1 MREKLNVHGLL
12 LAAWVFTG
20 GQILTAQ
27 NAASISP
34 ATPTFREDRILVMPK
49 PARLAATTA
58 LHSQLGAKVLAR
70 FPGVGGLESVSVP
83 AGETVQGLI
92 AKYQAGGAVTY
103 AEPDF
108 ARTLDLTPND
118 PQYANG
124 TAWALYNF
132 GQSGGGVDAD
142 IDAAEGWDVLASASN
157 IVVAIIDSGIR
168 RTHEDLSLN
177 VWTNASGGYGWNAL
191 QDNETPADG
200 DGHGSMMAGVIGAVG
215 NNGKGGAGVAWQ
227 VRLLAC
233 RSFASQTS
241 GFDSDIIEGLE
252 FARTNGARVINM
264 SLGGAGFSSSLSN
277 AIFAAREAGIIVV
290 ASSGNEGVNI
300 DVSPRFP
307 ACYQIDNIIS
317 VAASTRADALW
328 SSSNYGATNVD
339 LAAPGQQITSTFA
352 FGDAQYLT
360 LTGGSSFS
368 AAYVSGACALLRAK
382 YPTETHQQ
390 IIARV
395 LGGVDTLPSLAGK
408 CVTGGRLNLHKA
420 LSPPVYL
427 TFHSMLDFLGHTTAQ
442 WRVTAGP
449 TRNFVVQ
456 ASTNLTTWTPVY
468 GGTTSVS
475 GTADFFDPLT
485 ANCPQ
490 RFYRVVAEP

>member
-1 MREKLNVHGLL
+1 
-12 LAAWVFTG
+12 
-20 GQILTAQ
+20 
-27 NAASISP
+27 
-34 ATPTFREDRILVMPK
+34 
-49 PARLAATTA
+49 
-58 LHSQLGAKVLAR
+58 
-70 FPGVGGLESVSVP
+70 
-83 AGETVQGLI
+83 
-92 AKYQAGGAVTY
+92 
-103 AEPDF
+103 
-108 ARTLDLTPND
+108 
-118 PQYANG
+118 
-124 TAWALYNF
+124 
-132 GQSGGGVDAD
+132 
-142 IDAAEGWDVLASASN
+142 
-157 IVVAIIDSGIR
+157 
-168 RTHEDLSLN
+168 
-177 VWTNASGGYGWNAL
+177 
-191 QDNETPADG
+191 
-200 DGHGSMMAGVIGAVG
+200 MMAGVIGAVG
-215 NNGKGGAGVAWQ
+215 NNGKGGAGVTWR

-233 RSFASQTS
+233 RSFATQTS

-252 FARTNGARVINM
+252 FARTNGAQVINM

-290 ASSGNEGVNI
+290 ASSGNEGVNV

-317 VAASTRADALW
+317 VAASTRTDALW

-339 LAAPGQQITSTFA
+339 LAAPGQQINSTFA

-395 LGGVDTLPSLAGK
+395 LNGVDPLPSLAGK
-408 CVTGGRLNLHKA
+408 CVTSGRLNLRKA

-427 TFHSMLDFLGHTTAQ
+427 SFHSMLDFLGQRTAQ

-456 ASTNLTTWTPVY
+456 ASTNLTTWSAVY
-468 GGTTSVS
+468 GGTTSAA

-485 ANCPQ
+485 ANYPQ

>member
-1 MREKLNVHGLL
+1 MRVNLNVHGLL
-12 LAAWVFTG
+12 LAAWGFTG

-27 NAASISP
+27 NA
-34 ATPTFREDRILVMPK
+34 TPTDFAAPAFREDRILVMPK
-49 PARLAATTA
+49 ATRLAATTT
-58 LHSQLGAKVLAR
+58 LHSQLGAKVLRR
-70 FPGVGGLESVSVP
+70 FPDVGGLQSVSVP
-83 AGETVQGLI
+83 AGESVQGLI
-92 AKYQAGGAVTY
+92 AKYQASGTVVY

-124 TAWALYNF
+124 TAWGLYNF
-132 GQSGGGVDAD
+132 GQSGGVADAD

-168 RTHEDLSLN
+168 KTHEDLSLN

-191 QDNETPADG
+191 QDNETPTDG

-215 NNGKGGAGVAWQ
+215 NNGKGGAGVAWR

-233 RSFASQTS
+233 RSFASAAS

-252 FARTNGARVINM
+252 FARTNGAQIINM

-277 AIFAAREAGIIVV
+277 AIFAARESGIIVV
-290 ASSGNEGVNI
+290 ASSGNEGVNV
-300 DVSPRFP
+300 DVSLRFP

-352 FGDAQYLT
+352 FTDSQYLT

-390 IIARV
+390 LIARV
-395 LGGVDTLPSLAGK
+395 LSGADPLPALAGK
-408 CVTGGRLNLHKA
+408 CVTGGRLNLRKA

-427 TFHSMLDFLGHTTAQ
+427 TFHSMLNFMGQATAQ

-449 TRNFVVQ
+449 MRNFVVE
-456 ASTNLTTWTPVY
+456 ASTNLTTWAAVY
-468 GGTTSVS
+468 GGTTSTA
-475 GTADFFDPLT
+475 GTADFFDPLAT
-485 ANCPQ
+485 NHPQ

>member
-1 MREKLNVHGLL
+1 MRVNLNVQGLL
-12 LAAWVFTG
+12 LAAWVLTG

-27 NAASISP
+27 NAIPSSP
-34 ATPTFREDRILVMPK
+34 AAPAFREDRILVMPK
-49 PARLAATTA
+49 PTRLTAATT
-58 LHSQLGAKVLAR
+58 LHSQLGAKVLAQ
-70 FPGVGGLESVSVP
+70 FPGVGGLQSVSVP
-83 AGETVQGLI
+83 VGESVQGLI
-92 AKYQAGGAVTY
+92 AKYQASGAVAY

-124 TAWALYNF
+124 TAWALNNF
-132 GQSGGGVDAD
+132 GQSGGVTDAD
-142 IDAAEGWDVLASASN
+142 IDAAEGWEVLSSASN

-177 VWTNASGGYGWNAL
+177 IWTNASGGYGWNAL
-191 QDNETPADG
+191 QHNETPADG
-200 DGHGSMMAGVIGAVG
+200 DGHGTLMAGVIGSVG
-215 NNGKGGAGVAWQ
+215 NNGKGGAGVAWR
-227 VRLLAC
+227 VRLQAC
-233 RSFASQTS
+233 RSFATASS

-277 AIFAAREAGIIVV
+277 ALFAVREAGIIVV
-290 ASSGNEGVNI
+290 ASAGNEGVNV
-300 DVSPRFP
+300 DVAPRFP

-328 SSSNYGATNVD
+328 TSSNYGATNVD
-339 LAAPGQQITSTFA
+339 LAAPGNQITSTF
-352 FGDAQYLT
+352 FVTDNYYLGP
-360 LTGGSSFS
+360 LSGSSFS

-382 YPTETHQQ
+382 YPSESPQQ
-390 IIARV
+390 IIAR
-395 LGGVDTLPSLAGK
+395 LLNGVDPLAALAGK
-408 CVTGGRLNLHKA
+408 CVTSGRLNLHKA

-427 TFHSMLDFLGHTTAQ
+427 NFYSMLDFLGQPTAR
-442 WRVTAGP
+442 WRISAGP

-456 ASTNLTTWTPVY
+456 ASTNLITWSSVY
-468 GGTTSVS
+468 GGTTSAS
-475 GTADFFDPLT
+475 GTADFFDPLA
-485 ANCPQ
+485 ANHPQ